1 MAFNSKMVAEKIFN
15 ILKGFGYQVKSFSKD
30 GKLVI
35 DPQEATRFAVASPNM
50 LVRFDQNLE
59 TISLATGEK
68 FDDEKLRDML
78 KRLSQDHLIN
88 FDYKKFNKK
97 VQPKSEKIDIAQS
110 AEKDMAD
117 VMEGFG
123 PMTGSLKTSY
133 QPIDNVKLVVRHK
146 KAVNEEVRGARS
158 RNIHSI
164 YIQRGDERFK
174 MAENNL
180 KAARA
185 MARHLT
191 MGGEVHDTV
200 GSAITE
206 MATEYRQLTDF
217 VKYVNKA
224 SLVNEDNEQY
234 VAMAVE
240 NINNIKSTFE
250 RVCGVKSYAT
260 TVESIAQRASLE
272 VLVDD
277 VDLESKFIETHFD
290 DRVANAMGSI
300 RKSISRQSKFEADIA
315 EAIKKESF
323 SNLKELISE
332 SGDMIDFATPHAL
345 LSHQI
350 TQMGNASHNQTLSAH
365 LHSISN
371 KVASGGTLNQF
382 EYGTIKSCLLSASE
396 ARVKTSVAES
406 AEQAYANFLEQF
418 DIL

>member
-50 LVRFDQNLE
+50 LIRFDREME

-68 FDDEKLRDML
+68 FDDERLREML

-174 MAENNL
+174 E
-180 KAARA
+180 ARA

-200 GSAITE
+200 GAAITE
-206 MATEYRQLTDF
+206 MATEYRQLNDF

-240 NINNIKSTFE
+240 NIQNIKSTFE

-260 TVESIAQRASLE
+260 AVESISQRVSQE

-290 DRVANAMGSI
+290 DRVANAISSI
-300 RKSISRQSKFEADIA
+300 KRSIGRQSKFEAEIA

-323 SNLKELISE
+323 SNLKQLLGE
-332 SGDMIDFATPHAL
+332 SGDVIEFATPHAR

-350 TQMGNASHNQTLSAH
+350 TQMGNASQNQTLSAH

-371 KVASGGTLNQF
+371 KVASGGSLNQF

-396 ARVKTSVAES
+396 ARVKTDVAES
-406 AEQAYANFLEQF
+406 ADQRYAAFIEQF